1 MAVKMNGR
9 TYWYI
14 DTICVDEVVYDVYQD
29 EYDNVFYK
37 QIDTLY

>member
-1 MAVKMNGR
+1 MAIKIQGR
-9 TYWYI
+9 TYYYV
-14 DTICVDEVVYDVYQD
+14 DTICVDEVIYDVYQD

>member
-1 MAVKMNGR
+1 MAVKINGR

-14 DTICVDEVVYDVYQD
+14 DTICVDEVIYDVYQD
-29 EYDNVFYK
+29 EYGSVFYK